1 MTHAEKSIDMG
12 QVPITF
18 NKIFTTD
25 SIAKPQGTIDMSEK
39 EFDAKHQVYVRSV
52 SDIIKN

>member
-1 MTHAEKSIDMG
+1 MG